1 MKAPRQKPPADRQ
14 RIALEG
20 EKYARSRFENS
31 RKAVQ
36 AAMDTIEAEIEANDG
51 LYPLNGGRV
60 TVGEVLLRA
69 KKSQGYLRK
78 TKDQPELA
86 ELRSD
91 VDAFVDRV
99 AKAFASGAK
108 SVRKL
113 VTERADEAQE
123 DVRKIRQ
130 AWVEAELEHN
140 ETRIQLAAA
149 REQIK
154 AISAENAALAKQL
167 AGKKVVDLDS
177 RRK

>member
-1 MKAPRQKPPADRQ
+1 
-14 RIALEG
+14 
-20 EKYARSRFENS
+20 
-31 RKAVQ
+31 
-36 AAMDTIEAEIEANDG
+36 MDTIEANDG

-99 AKAFASGAK
+99 AKAFARGAK

-123 DVRKIRQ
+123 GVRKIRQ

-140 ETRIQLAAA
+140 ETRITACSGACPRA
-149 REQIK
+149 VGCSWSVMRG
-154 AISAENAALAKQL
+154 SC
-167 AGKKVVDLDS
+167 
-177 RRK
+177 RRSGSV